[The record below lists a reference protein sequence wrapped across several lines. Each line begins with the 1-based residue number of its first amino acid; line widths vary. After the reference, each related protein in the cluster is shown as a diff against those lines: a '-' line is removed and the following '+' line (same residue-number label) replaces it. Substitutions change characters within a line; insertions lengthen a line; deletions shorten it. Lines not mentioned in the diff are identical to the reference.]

1 MGKHRSKNESTPVPT
16 VEASTPVPEVAA
28 DAAVIPK
35 MALAGVEQLKLPPP
49 RPADLESQAIELKTI
64 EATAVEVSGIG
75 DGNEARVELA
85 GIEAPRIIPDIDVLE
100 RSDSDDAAAAANDE
114 PAAEGPARR
123 VVPRF
128 TTLAASLA
136 VAAALGAMVGALG
149 AYTLTR
155 PAALPDGATARVALQ
170 EIQALKENVVQA
182 RVELAGI
189 KVSLEAGNRSANAQF
204 TRIGERI
211 ERIERVQAEP
221 ASRLSKAIEALERA
235 SRSDA
240 AAPKEVTGSIAP
252 PPPPPLAAAP
262 AIGGVVDG
270 WVVREVHRNTALIE
284 GRLGLIEVDR
294 GDIVPGLGRIES
306 FRKQDGR
313 WVVVT
318 TKGLIMSA
326 H

>member
-1 MGKHRSKNESTPVPT
+1 
-16 VEASTPVPEVAA
+16 
-28 DAAVIPK
+28 
-35 MALAGVEQLKLPPP
+35 L
-49 RPADLESQAIELKTI
+49 
-64 EATAVEVSGIG
+64 
-75 DGNEARVELA
+75 
-85 GIEAPRIIPDIDVLE
+85 
-100 RSDSDDAAAAANDE
+100 
-114 PAAEGPARR
+114 
-123 VVPRF
+123 VPRF
-128 TTLAASLA
+128 TALAASLA
-136 VAAALGAMVGALG
+136 VAAALGGMVGVLG
-149 AYTLTR
+149 AYGLMR
-155 PAALPDGATARVALQ
+155 PVASPAGATARAVLQ

-189 KVSLEAGNRSANAQF
+189 KMSLDAGSRSANAQF

-211 ERIERVQAEP
+211 ERIERIQAEP
-221 ASRLSKAIEALERA
+221 ASRLSKAIDALERA
-235 SRSDA
+235 ARSDA

-252 PPPPPLAAAP
+252 PPPLAAAAP

>member
-1 MGKHRSKNESTPVPT
+1 MGKHFSKNESTPVAT
-16 VEASTPVPEVAA
+16 VEAPTPVPEVEA

-49 RPADLESQAIELKTI
+49 RPADRKSAIELKTI
-64 EATAVEVSGIG
+64 EATAVEVPVTG
-75 DGNEARVELA
+75 DGKGAKVEFA
-85 GIEAPRIIPDIDVLE
+85 GIEAPQIIPDIDVLE
-100 RSDSDDAAAAANDE
+100 QPIYDDAAAPPDDE
-114 PAAEGPARR
+114 PAADGPARR
-123 VVPRF
+123 LVPRF

-136 VAAALGAMVGALG
+136 LAAALGAMVGALG
-149 AYTLTR
+149 AYGLMR
-155 PAALPDGATARVALQ
+155 PVALPDGTTATAALQ

-189 KVSLEAGNRSANAQF
+189 RVTLDAGNRSANAQF

-211 ERIERVQAEP
+211 ERIERTQAEP
-221 ASRLSKAIEALERA
+221 ASRLSKAIDALERA

-252 PPPPPLAAAP
+252 PPSPPLAAAP

-270 WVVREVHRNTALIE
+270 WVVLEVRRNTALIE
-284 GRLGLIEVDR
+284 GRLGIIEVDR
-294 GDIVPGLGRIES
+294 GDIVPGLGRIDA

-326 H
+326 R